1 MINAFRKTRKL
12 FFRKKKFYK
21 YLLYAFGEI
30 ILVVIGILIALQINN
45 WNEQQK
51 QKEAELYLLGEIKAN
66 LVADSTLIDQIITQ
80 RRKTQQ
86 SINNMSS
93 YLRQTEINR
102 DTFAYDMVQLNTFER
117 YFPIKTAYE
126 MSKTRGLP
134 LSNNTLRTKIA
145 NYYEYEQ
152 LIIQRGTQDIEKD
165 FINEIVPNL
174 RRYIKEYEYG
184 KSVTFKNHKDPKMIN
199 WLSQFL
205 VSFNDNNE
213 STLRRLERFFE
224 INEAIKRTT
233 NQEIKKLE

>member
-1 MINAFRKTRKL
+1 MIHAFRKIRKI
-12 FFRKKKFYK
+12 FFRKKKFYN
-21 YLLYAFGEI
+21 YLFYAFGEI

-45 WNEQQK
+45 WNEHQK
-51 QKEAELYLLGEIKAN
+51 QLEAEHYLLGEIKAN
-66 LVADSTLIDQIITQ
+66 LEADSALIHQIITQ

-86 SINNMSS
+86 AINRMQS
-93 YLRQTEINR
+93 YLHKPIINR
-102 DTFAYDMVQLNTFER
+102 DSFAYDMVQLNTFER

-134 LSNNTLRTKIA
+134 LSNNTLRTNIA

-174 RRYIKEYEYG
+174 RIYIKDYEYG
-184 KSVTFKNHKDPKMIN
+184 KSVTFKNHKDPRMIN

-213 STLRRLERFFE
+213 STLRRLERFFK
-224 INEAIKRTT
+224 INEAIKGTIDL
-233 NQEIKKLE
+233 EIKKLD